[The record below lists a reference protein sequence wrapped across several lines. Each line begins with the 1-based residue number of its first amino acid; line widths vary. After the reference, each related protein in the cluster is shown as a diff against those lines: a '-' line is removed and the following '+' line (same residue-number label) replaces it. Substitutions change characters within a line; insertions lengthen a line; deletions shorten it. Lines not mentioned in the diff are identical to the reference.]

1 MGETRHGMS
10 ETARQIGTGTRLPA
24 VVIALAA
31 CLWLAGMALG
41 PRLGLSPRY
50 AFLLDLSCMA
60 AFVWALVAVLRIR
73 RAGKAGE

>member
-1 MGETRHGMS
+1 MS
-10 ETARQIGTGTRLPA
+10 GKTERTGKDARLPA
-24 VVIALAA
+24 AVIAVAA
-31 CLWLAGMALG
+31 CVWLAGMALG

-73 RAGKAGE
+73 QAGRSGE